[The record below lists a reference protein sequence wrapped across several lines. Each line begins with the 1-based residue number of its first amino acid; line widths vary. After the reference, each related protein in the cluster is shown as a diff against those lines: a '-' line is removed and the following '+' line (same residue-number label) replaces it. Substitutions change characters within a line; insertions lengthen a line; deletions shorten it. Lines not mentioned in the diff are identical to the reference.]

1 VGGAEERAARKTI
14 ARIDKQLERIA
25 AREAQLNE
33 QMARQA
39 DDHEQLA
46 TLSAELT
53 ALGAEKEV
61 LELEWLEAA
70 AVLE

>member
-1 VGGAEERAARKTI
+1 
-14 ARIDKQLERIA
+14 
-25 AREAQLNE
+25 
-33 QMARQA
+33 MARQA

-46 TLSAELT
+46 TLAAELSSLT
-53 ALGAEKEV
+53 GEKQS